1 MIGAYFKEWKIEEL
15 LGEGSFGKVYRITR
29 QEFGYTY
36 QAALKVIEIPQ
47 SNAELQAIRNEVSS
61 EEEVEEYFQSVIE
74 DIVKEFVLMT
84 RLKGNTN
91 IVGYEDHAVIKN
103 KDKYGWTVYIRME
116 LLTSL
121 MKYVKNAD
129 LSNRDV
135 IQMGIDICKALE
147 VCKQYNIIHRDIKP
161 DNIFVSDLGNYKL
174 GDFGIARE
182 LEKTSGGLSQ
192 KGTRNYMAPEMFRGN
207 RYNATVDLY
216 SLGIVM
222 YRFLN
227 NNRLPFY
234 PPYPEKIRYS
244 DKEEAENRRI
254 SGEKLPMPVN
264 ASPEL
269 AAVILKACAFDPK
282 ERYENATQMREALEA
297 VLEAEKED
305 RILFHAT
312 ESVNPKP
319 QPQPE
324 QAPQSNPEEDETV
337 LSINSIDAGTNTED
351 SALEETVEQ
360 VEISFEEN
368 FATETHG
375 EEVRETD
382 EQQDNTQEEGTV
394 ILMKKEEDTV
404 CIIPEERNADDPV
417 DSVEEV
423 DEKQQLNRQLNKKIA
438 IIGGALFVVILILVI
453 LFAVSFMSKGKNGGK
468 ETDAEPPVATDQIKE
483 TATVEPTKVPTEAP
497 TEKPTEKPTAKP
509 TKKPTKKK
517 VKKATEKPKVTAA
530 PTRAPVVHI
539 TEQPVRQPEVH
550 VTQRPVRNTPRAE
563 DPFVGREDLDTEEDD
578 PFEGY

>member
-1 MIGAYFKEWKIEEL
+1 M
-15 LGEGSFGKVYRITR
+15 
-29 QEFGYTY
+29 
-36 QAALKVIEIPQ
+36 IEIPQ
-47 SNAELQAIRNEVSS
+47 SNAELQAIRNELSS

-91 IVGYEDHAVIKN
+91 IVGYEDYAVIKN

-121 MKYVKNAD
+121 MKYVKSAD

-161 DNIFVSDLGNYKL
+161 DIIFVSDLGNYKL

-182 LEKTSGGLSQ
+182 LEKTTGGLSQ

-234 PPYPEKIRYS
+234 PPYPERIRYS

-254 SGEKLPMPVN
+254 SGEKLPLPVN
-264 ASPEL
+264 ASLEL

-282 ERYENATQMREALEA
+282 GRYENATQMREALEV
-297 VLEAEKED
+297 VLEAEQED
-305 RILFHAT
+305 RILFHAS
-312 ESVNPKP
+312 ESVKQIS
-319 QPQPE
+319 QPV
-324 QAPQSNPEEDETV
+324 QALQSNSEEDETI
-337 LSINSIDAGTNTED
+337 LTIP
-351 SALEETVEQ
+351 
-360 VEISFEEN
+360 EEN
-368 FATETHG
+368 IATETSV
-375 EEVRETD
+375 EEDKGTE
-382 EQQDNTQEEGTV
+382 EQQDNTPEEGTV
-394 ILMKKEEDTV
+394 ILMKKEENTV
-404 CIIPEERNADDPV
+404 YITPEKQTMTGPV
-417 DSVEEV
+417 EKQEEV
-423 DEKQQLNRQLNKKIA
+423 DEKQQLNKQLNKKIA
-438 IIGGALFVVILILVI
+438 IIGGALFVVILILGT
-453 LFAVSFMSKGKNGGK
+453 LFAVSVMNKGKNSQK
-468 ETDAEPPVATDQIKE
+468 ETDVEPPVATDQIKE
-483 TATVEPTKVPTEAP
+483 TSTVEPTKLPTEA
-497 TEKPTEKPTAKP
+497 PTEKPTAKP
-509 TKKPTKKK
+509 TKKPKKK
-517 VKKATEKPKVTAA
+517 TVKKATEKPKVTAA
-530 PTRAPVVHI
+530 PTRAPAVQI
-539 TEQPVRQPEVH
+539 TEQPARQPEVH
-550 VTQRPVRNTPRAE
+550 VTERPVRNTPKE
-563 DPFVGREDLDTEEDD
+563 DDPFVAIEDMDSEEDD

>member
-1 MIGAYFKEWKIEEL
+1 MIGTYFKEWKIEEL

-47 SNAELQAIRNEVSS
+47 SNAELQAIRNEMSS

-121 MKYVKNAD
+121 MKYVKIAD

-182 LEKTSGGLSQ
+182 LEKTTGGLSQ

-254 SGEKLPMPVN
+254 SGEKLPFPVN

-269 AAVILKACAFDPK
+269 AAIILKACASDPK
-282 ERYENATQMREALEA
+282 ERYENATQMREELEA
-297 VLEAEKED
+297 VLEAEQED
-305 RILFHAT
+305 RILFYAS
-312 ESVNPKP
+312 EGVKQKS
-319 QPQPE
+319 QPE

-337 LSINSIDAGTNTED
+337 LSLPEEKTVPETN
-351 SALEETVEQ
+351 A
-360 VEISFEEN
+360 
-368 FATETHG
+368 

-382 EQQDNTQEEGTV
+382 EQKDNTQEEGTV
-394 ILMKKEEDTV
+394 ILMKKEEATV
-404 CIIPEERNADDPV
+404 CITPEEHNVDDPV
-417 DSVEEV
+417 DSAEEM
-423 DEKQQLNRQLNKKIA
+423 DEKQQLNKQLNKKIA

-453 LFAVSFMSKGKNGGK
+453 LFAVFVMNKGKNGGK

-497 TEKPTEKPTAKP
+497 TEKPTAKP
-509 TKKPTKKK
+509 TKKPKKKK

-530 PTRAPVVHI
+530 PTRAPVVQI
-539 TEQPVRQPEVH
+539 TEQPARQPEVH
-550 VTQRPVRNTPRAE
+550 VTERPARNTPKE
-563 DPFVGREDLDTEEDD
+563 DDPFVAIEDMDSEEDD